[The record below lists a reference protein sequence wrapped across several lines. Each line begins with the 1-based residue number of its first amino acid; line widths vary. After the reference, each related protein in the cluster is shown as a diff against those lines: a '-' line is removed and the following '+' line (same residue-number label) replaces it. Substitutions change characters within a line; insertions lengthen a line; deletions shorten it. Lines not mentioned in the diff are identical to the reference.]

1 MLDIRN
7 NYTVNA
13 NILDSLIKR
22 QVLLTELNCMM
33 RKKTSFKI

>member
-1 MLDIRN
+1 MPDIRN

-22 QVLLTELNCMM
+22 QVLLTELNQ
-33 RKKTSFKI
+33 TV